1 MFRDFKF
8 VETQGS
14 DNRDIHT
21 GENNAFFHFLPFR
34 RVRKIA

>member
-8 VETQGS
+8 VETQSS
-14 DNRDIHT
+14 DNSDIHT
-21 GENNAFFHFLPFR
+21 GENAFFHFLPFR